1 MDFKQDIRAIIFAG
15 GLVEVQTARK
25 LATIYTLIVAV

>member
-1 MDFKQDIRAIIFAG
+1 MDFKQDIRAIIFSS

-25 LATIYTLIVAV
+25 LATIYTLIVAD